1 MSKLPVVPST
11 WMITEL
17 GKVVEYGKTI
27 KVEPNQI
34 EPTAWILELEDIEKN
49 TSKLLAKLR
58 FADRDSKSTKNQF
71 EVGDILY
78 GKLRPYLNKVLI
90 ADDAGYCSTE
100 IVPLKPGDYLD
111 NRFLFYWLKH
121 PAFLDYVEAESH
133 GLNMPRLGTET
144 GRAAP
149 FVLAPL
155 NEQKRI
161 ADKLDAVLARVD
173 ASLGRLDR
181 IPAIL
186 KRFRQSALSA
196 ATQGALTEDW
206 RFANELKEP
215 ESAVLGENCDV
226 LGGKRLPKGFELTDQ
241 NTGFPYVRVTDF
253 ATFSVKTEQLKYV
266 PIEAV
271 TTIKKY
277 IISSG
282 DIYISI
288 AGSIG
293 SVGQVP
299 ETISGSNLTENAAR
313 IIVRDGFLSKYLMYQ
328 LASPELQAQMHAKK
342 IATTQ
347 DKLGLFRIKE
357 LELIKPSFEEQTE
370 IVRRLESLFA
380 YADRLE
386 ARYNTARTQV
396 EKLTPALLAK
406 AFRGELIP
414 QDPNDEPASELL
426 ARIAAGKT
434 AEQAKTRAGKRQIK
448 PS

>member
-1 MSKLPVVPST
+1 
-11 WMITEL
+11 
-17 GKVVEYGKTI
+17 
-27 KVEPNQI
+27 
-34 EPTAWILELEDIEKN
+34 
-49 TSKLLAKLR
+49 
-58 FADRDSKSTKNQF
+58 
-71 EVGDILY
+71 
-78 GKLRPYLNKVLI
+78 
-90 ADDAGYCSTE
+90 
-100 IVPLKPGDYLD
+100 
-111 NRFLFYWLKH
+111 
-121 PAFLDYVEAESH
+121 
-133 GLNMPRLGTET
+133 
-144 GRAAP
+144 
-149 FVLAPL
+149 VLAPL